1 MGARAQNIVFW
12 PGITAD
18 IEQAR
23 LACRDCI
30 ATAPSQPRLPPA
42 TFNPPSTPFE
52 AIVADFF
59 QCVGHHYLV
68 IADRLS
74 AWPEIFKCTSGSPQS
89 GALGLIG
96 CLRNYFARFGVPT
109 ELSSDGGPEFS
120 AGATEKFLRQWGV
133 HHRGSSAYN
142 PQSNGRA
149 EVAVKSAKRLLQ
161 SNVGPS
167 GSLDTDSF
175 LQAMLQLRNTPDPDC
190 NLSPAQIIFGR
201 PLRDKL
207 AFVTRLNKYTN
218 PHIRPTWREAWNEKE
233 AALRHRYHRT
243 SEALTEHSRALPPL
257 IIGDRCYIQNQ
268 TGNHP
273 KRWDRSGTVVD
284 TLGHDSYLVKVDGS
298 GRTTQRNRRFL
309 RQFVPVSPL
318 LPSPPRVPQQVIGE
332 RSDVLPP
339 GELQARP
346 VDVPVANNVLVPPVH
361 EQVAVQIH
369 PTTPVGEE
377 DTNTHLSEQGGP
389 SNDDTPDQQPEPA
402 LASRPRRST
411 RPPPVYEPETG
422 KWV

>member
-12 PGITAD
+12 PGMTAD

-273 KRWDRSGTVVD
+273 KRWDRSGMYC
-284 TLGHDSYLVKVDGS
+284 GGFP
-298 GRTTQRNRRFL
+298 RP
-309 RQFVPVSPL
+309 RQLPRQSRWFGKNHPTKPQV
-318 LPSPPRVPQQVIGE
+318 PSPVC
-332 RSDVLPP
+332 
-339 GELQARP
+339 AC
-346 VDVPVANNVLVPPVH
+346 VAIAPF
-361 EQVAVQIH
+361 
-369 PTTPVGEE
+369 TTEGASAGHRR
-377 DTNTHLSEQGGP
+377 TFGRF
-389 SNDDTPDQQPEPA
+389 
-402 LASRPRRST
+402 ASRGTPGTASGCASCEQCTRATCPRTSCGSNTPYHPRR
-411 RPPPVYEPETG
+411 
-422 KWV
+422 